1 MNRIKTFVFKLL
13 NYLVLV
19 FAASLVIIPLVFV
32 LFTTFKTSDEYFR
45 TPLGFPDGLYL
56 KNYENIFLDF
66 NFLRLFFNSLLLTL
80 TSVLIGSYVSAMA
93 SFAFGKMKFKG
104 GNVIFG
110 ILIPTMS
117 VPTIVMVI
125 PLFSA
130 FSKIDLVN
138 TFLAPIVIYIGLIV
152 PFSIYLI
159 TSFMDTIPN
168 EIIEAAMIDGLGVF
182 GIFHQIILPLSLP
195 AISTVVITQGMWIW
209 NELLIAFIFLQK
221 QEMRTLVVGLT
232 SLQGLYSINIPLM
245 MAGAVV
251 VSLPLIVVFIFS
263 QRFVIRG
270 LVEGAIK

>member
-1 MNRIKTFVFKLL
+1 MNRIKPIISNILRYF
-13 NYLVLV
+13 VLV
-19 FAASLVIIPLVFV
+19 FTASLVIIPLTFT

-45 TPLGFPDGLYL
+45 TPLSLPKSLFLQ
-56 KNYENIFLDF
+56 NYETIFLDF
-66 NFLRLFFNSLLLTL
+66 NFVRLFFNSLLLTL

-93 SFAFGKMKFKG
+93 AFAFGKMKFKG
-104 GNVIFG
+104 ENVIFG

-125 PLFSA
+125 PLFSL

-168 EIIEAAMIDGLGVF
+168 EIVEAAMIDGLGMF

-245 MAGAVV
+245 MTGAVI